1 MLHKNFLDDFKSAAV
16 RELENGKD
24 INELA
29 RELKVN
35 VSSLRAW
42 LRKSKKKSVNASNA
56 VAVQKISADGKL
68 ARLRAPNPHGKTTVH

>member
-42 LRKSKKKSVNASNA
+42 LRKSKKKSVNASNT
-56 VAVQKISADGKL
+56 VAVQKISTDGSL
-68 ARLRAPNPHGKTTVH
+68 ARLRPPNPFGKTIVH